1 MADSSGHRRRG
12 APKPG
17 VARPP
22 HGAPAVSVTE
32 ATRRDGPQVL
42 SVTEV
47 TRRIKGAIADAVGSV
62 AVRGEVTE
70 LKRASS
76 GHLYF
81 SLYDGRAKLPAVM
94 WRSTAQRSR
103 VPLTRGSSVV
113 AYGRVD
119 VYEPHGRYQM
129 IVDRVTDDGEGALL
143 AELEQLRRRLHA
155 EGLFDPTRKR
165 PLPLLPRTIGVV
177 TAPTGAAVRDILVTI
192 GRRAPARVVVAPCL
206 VQGAQAPGSIVAAL
220 ARLARF
226 RDEAGRPV
234 DVAIVGRGGGSLHD
248 LWAFNDEAVVR
259 AVAAAPWPTVSGVG
273 HEVDRVLT
281 DEVADARA
289 ATPTAAAEV
298 ATPVAAD
305 LAAQV
310 RWAAQRAQDA
320 MWSRLEGHLDRL
332 EEARVG
338 LVGTR
343 ERLHAA
349 QARVDAARDRAAR
362 AMERRLQAARGRRDV
377 ARAKLRNLHPAE
389 RVRSGRQAVGALR
402 ARLERAGRALPAD
415 RRAQVTSLVRRLQAL
430 GPQQTLA
437 RGYAIAR
444 RSDGAVVRAPADAP
458 IGAMVG
464 LLLAEGALR
473 VRVEGAEPRHRF
485 GPGGAGGPGEPP
497 TPGGDVDPA

>member
-1 MADSSGHRRRG
+1 
-12 APKPG
+12 
-17 VARPP
+17 
-22 HGAPAVSVTE
+22 
-32 ATRRDGPQVL
+32 VL
-42 SVTEV
+42 SVTQV
-47 TRRIKGAIADAVGSV
+47 TRRIKGAIADAVGAV

-81 SLYDGRAKLPAVM
+81 SLHDGHAKLPAVM
-94 WRSTAQRSR
+94 WRSTAQRLR

-155 EGLFDPTRKR
+155 EGLFDPARKR

-192 GRRAPARVVVAPCL
+192 GRRAPGRVVVAPCL
-206 VQGAQAPGSIVAAL
+206 VQGDQAPASIVAAL
-220 ARLARF
+220 RRLARF
-226 RDEAGRPV
+226 RDEDGRPV

-259 AVAAAPWPTVSGVG
+259 AVAAFPAPTVSGVG

-281 DEVADARA
+281 DEAADARA
-289 ATPTAAAEV
+289 ATPTAAAEM
-298 ATPVAAD
+298 ATPVVEE

-320 MWSRLEGHLDRL
+320 MWSRLDDHLARLEDARAGLLGTRDRL
-332 EEARVG
+332 QDALERVEDAR
-338 LVGTR
+338 
-343 ERLHAA
+343 
-349 QARVDAARDRAAR
+349 ARAVR
-362 AMERRLQAARGRRDV
+362 AMERRLQVARGRRDV

-389 RVRSGRQAVGALR
+389 RVRSGRQALTALR
-402 ARLERAGRALPAD
+402 ARLVRAGRAASEK
-415 RRAQVTSLVRRLQAL
+415 RGAQLASLVGRLRAL
-430 GPQQTLA
+430 GPEQTLA

-444 RSDGAVVRAPADAP
+444 LQDGAIVRRPADAP

-473 VRVEGAEPRHRF
+473 VRVEGADAQHPF
-485 GPGGAGGPGEPP
+485 GLGGPGGRGEPRG
-497 TPGGDVDPA
+497 PGGDPEPA